1 MKKFSKTLVMIVFVF
16 GCSTESIQFN
26 DLAIVTKNKEA
37 IKADGF
43 DTAVFS
49 LKFNAESDIELIN
62 AKAQIIN
69 GRFIDSDSNELK
81 IQPVKDPDGI
91 IRANIGVIST
101 TIVDSLKVVFNVN
114 EFKFLSKLSS
124 IKSVPA
130 TINLQA
136 SAFSVANSFDSEIV
150 VTGTIL
156 NSEGKKA
163 SNGYRVIINDTFENG
178 MVVNGLFRET
188 SLVTNNGQVS
198 FIYSPGPVNPD
209 QFINLT
215 VTILDE
221 RGSTIGVTNQIKIYI
236 TNND

>member
-1 MKKFSKTLVMIVFVF
+1 MKKLSKALVMIVFVIA
-16 GCSTESIQFN
+16 CSTETVQFN

-43 DTAVFS
+43 DTAIFIVT
-49 LKFNAESDIELIN
+49 FNTESDIKLIN
-62 AKAQIIN
+62 AQAQIVN
-69 GRFIDSDSNELK
+69 GRFVDSDSNELK
-81 IQPVKDPDGI
+81 IQPIKDPDGI
-91 IRANIGVIST
+91 IVARIGVIST
-101 TIVDSLKVVFNVN
+101 TIVDSLKVIFNVN
-114 EFKFLSKLSS
+114 EFKTISKLSS

-130 TINLQA
+130 TIDLQA
-136 SAFSVANSFDSEIV
+136 SAFSVANSFDSEIE
-150 VTGTIL
+150 VTGTIS

-163 SNGYRVIINDTFENG
+163 SDGYRVIINDTFENG
-178 MVVNGLFRET
+178 MAVNGLFRET

-221 RGSTIGVTNQIKIYI
+221 GGSTIGVANQIKIYV
-236 TNND
+236 TN